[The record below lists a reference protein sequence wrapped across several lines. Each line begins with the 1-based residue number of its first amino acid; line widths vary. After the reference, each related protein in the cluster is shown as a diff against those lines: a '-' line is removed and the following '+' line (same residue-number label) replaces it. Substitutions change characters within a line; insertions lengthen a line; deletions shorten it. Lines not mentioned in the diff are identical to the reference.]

1 MHFNDTIV
9 VKNIPGRNV
18 IDDTPGSIR
27 LHSSDDCSGRAT
39 KIVGE
44 GDINFSSDESNT
56 IKSMWLNEDTDLY
69 IYNDENQTGNS
80 FKLFSVIPYCV
91 SVDND
96 LGGFDIRS
104 AVVEHWDWT

>member
-1 MHFNDTIV
+1 M
-9 VKNIPGRNV
+9 

-39 KIVGE
+39 QIVGE
-44 GDINFSSDESNT
+44 GDINFTSDESSA

-69 IYNDENQTGNS
+69 IYNDENQTGIE
-80 FKLFSVIPYCV
+80 FHLFSVIPFCV
-91 SVDND
+91 GVDYD

-104 AVVEHWDWT
+104 ASVVHWD